1 MPQLHLRADLGAGRR
16 PPLIGVTEPGFAAAD
31 AGSAVGAGAGAEA
44 AFPVIVN
51 LRAIG
56 VTFAWWREQAQR
68 LEAAGY
74 AGVAA
79 WDHFV
84 SRGVR
89 TDPVLESWTTLAAV
103 AGTTTRLGL
112 MTFVANVMNRHP
124 AVLARMAATL
134 QEATGG
140 RLTLGIG
147 IGGHPVEHIAYGIP
161 FPDARE
167 RVARLEEAV
176 AVLRALWAGGPVTRA
191 SPFYPL
197 ADACAFP
204 VPVPPPPIVVGAES
218 RSGAELAA
226 RIGDGWTTPAP
237 ALAARLPAYLDA
249 LDGAGK
255 DRSRQRIL
263 VAFDLPK
270 GGSLRASQWV
280 VDPSAAGGAWH
291 AAGADGA
298 IVGANATADVDV
310 LVEAAARR

>member
-1 MPQLHLRADLGAGRR
+1 MARSSPSHSPHRAQRGSAHAVDEPPRRARTGRR
-16 PPLIGVTEPGFAAAD
+16 RGSPARGLPP
-31 AGSAVGAGAGAEA
+31 
-44 AFPVIVN
+44 FPVVVN

-56 VTFAWWREQAQR
+56 VSFAWWREQALR

-89 TDPVLESWTTLAAV
+89 TDPVLEAWTTLATIG
-103 AGTTTRLGL
+103 GTTTRLGL

-147 IGGHPVEHIAYGIP
+147 IGGHPAEHAAYGIP
-161 FPDARE
+161 FPESPE

-176 AVLRALWAGGPVTRA
+176 AVLRALWLGGPVTRP
-191 SPFYPL
+191 SLYYPL
-197 ADACAFP
+197 TDARAFP
-204 VPVPPPPIVVGAES
+204 VPIPPPPIIVGGES

-226 RIGDGWTTPAP
+226 RIGDGWTTPAST
-237 ALAARLPAYLDA
+237 LAERLPAYLDA
-249 LDGAGK
+249 LAAAGK
-255 DRSRQRIL
+255 DRAAQRVL

-270 GGSLRASQWV
+270 GGSLAASPWV
-280 VDPSAAGGAWH
+280 LEPSAAAGEWRAS
-291 AAGADGA
+291 GADGA
-298 IVGANATADVDV
+298 IIGANTSGDVDS
-310 LVEAAARR
+310 LIGAAARR

>member
-1 MPQLHLRADLGAGRR
+1 MPQFDRPAEPEGANS
-16 PPLIGVTEPGFAAAD
+16 AAAAAPRP
-31 AGSAVGAGAGAEA
+31 AGMAYGRPGPGA
-44 AFPVIVN
+44 AFPVVVN

-56 VTFAWWREQAQR
+56 VSFAWWREQALR
-68 LEAAGY
+68 LEDAGY
-74 AGVAA
+74 AGVAV

-89 TDPVLESWTTLAAV
+89 SDPVLESWTTLAAV
-103 AGTTTRLGL
+103 GGTTSRLGL
-112 MTFVANVMNRHP
+112 VTFVANVMNRHP

-147 IGGHPVEHIAYGIP
+147 TGGHPAEHAAYGIP
-161 FPDARE
+161 FPGAPE

-176 AVLRALWAGGPVTRA
+176 AVLRALWTGGPVTRP

-197 ADACAFP
+197 TDAHAFP
-204 VPVPPPPIVVGAES
+204 MPDPPPPVIVGGES
-218 RSGAELAA
+218 RSAAELAA

-237 ALAARLPAYLDA
+237 VLAEQLPAYLGA
-249 LDGAGK
+249 LTAAGK
-255 DRSRQRIL
+255 DRADQRIL

-270 GGSLRASQWV
+270 GGSLAGSPWV
-280 VDPSAAGGAWH
+280 VDPAAAAGQWR

-298 IVGANATADVDV
+298 IIGANTTGDVDA
-310 LVEAAARR
+310 LIGAADRR